1 MLRRLETTSLPI
13 PHPCHLSR
21 HLARHEHV
29 DELHTEPARHDAR
42 DRPDVACA
50 WRRQVK
56 PRAFGRP
63 VVPTSPQPPPGAAI
77 VAHAF
82 VSSSAH
88 AMSTPLTASQP
99 ARFRNWTPA
108 RPATAPAAEQRWP
121 HHWALLTTTDR
132 RTACWRGAMV
142 RSPSSAPAEQHE
154 TAHGAGRARS
164 WRRSQTF
171 GHFHCPDPY
180 LGSMHGQA

>member
-1 MLRRLETTSLPI
+1 MRRLETTSLPI
-13 PHPCHLSR
+13 PHPCRLSR
-21 HLARHEHV
+21 RLAHHEHV

-50 WRRQVK
+50 RRRQVK

-99 ARFRNWTPA
+99 DSETGRLRGRPLRQLQSSAG
-108 RPATAPAAEQRWP
+108 PATGHYLLLLIDGQPAGAVPWSAAPAARQQRSTKRRMVQAAP
-121 HHWALLTTTDR
+121 TRGVDLRLLATFIAPIR
-132 RTACWRGAMV
+132 RCDSRV
-142 RSPSSAPAEQHE
+142 I
-154 TAHGAGRARS
+154 
-164 WRRSQTF
+164 
-171 GHFHCPDPY
+171 
-180 LGSMHGQA
+180 